1 LALPIAGL
9 MTTLSAREVNE
20 RLVDLHTLAYTEVG
34 VSRSVEPFMTLC
46 FMALPVIPAY
56 KVTDMGLFDVT
67 QFKLVGMEI

>member
-1 LALPIAGL
+1 
-9 MTTLSAREVNE
+9 M
-20 RLVDLHTLAYTEVG
+20 AYTEVG